1 MLPEEGLIFFL
12 ADATG
17 PFSKKKQ
24 SVCFILKEFN
34 TNPRGGLYTKR
45 CIFFYG

>member
-1 MLPEEGLIFFL
+1 MLPEEGLIFFWL
-12 ADATG
+12 MQQG
-17 PFSKKKQ
+17 CFLKKKQ
-24 SVCFILKEFN
+24 SVCLILKEFN